1 LNFSTNYA
9 LKWQVIALNKYTL
22 KKAVLPGELALCRQL
37 LPLAQACGR
46 ADEDLES
53 LHILECGESE
63 AGFDRLAFRGVLFE
77 KCALLSCSLQ
87 NALFQDVR
95 FLGCDLSGS
104 SFSGSRFV
112 RCEFLNTKCCGSNFS
127 SGSFLS
133 VKFEDCLL
141 RYANFTSS
149 KLESSAFE
157 NSDLTDVFLAQCKLK
172 NLSLDRSRF
181 VRTDFFQTPLKGLD
195 FSNATLEG
203 ICVSEGAGELAG
215 ATVSPLQAVEL
226 ARLLGVI
233 VQE

>member
-1 LNFSTNYA
+1 M
-9 LKWQVIALNKYTL
+9 
-22 KKAVLPGELALCRQL
+22 
-37 LPLAQACGR
+37 
-46 ADEDLES
+46 
-53 LHILECGESE
+53 
-63 AGFDRLAFRGVLFE
+63 
-77 KCALLSCSLQ
+77 
-87 NALFQDVR
+87 
-95 FLGCDLSGS
+95 
-104 SFSGSRFV
+104 

-195 FSNATLEG
+195 FSGATLEG

-215 ATVSPLQAVEL
+215 AMVSPLQAVEL

-233 VQE
+233 LQE